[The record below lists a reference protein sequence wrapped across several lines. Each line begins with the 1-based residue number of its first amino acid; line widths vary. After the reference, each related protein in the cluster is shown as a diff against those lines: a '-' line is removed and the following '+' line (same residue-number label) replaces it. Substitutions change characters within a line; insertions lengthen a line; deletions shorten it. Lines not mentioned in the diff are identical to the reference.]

1 MEEYYD
7 IINVVFIHEEN
18 VYGTVDKLGAFASVV
33 QYKKDGIDY
42 EVLLENDE
50 FAIVDEIVFHHVEE
64 DNG

>member
-1 MEEYYD
+1 MKEYYD
-7 IINVVFIHEEN
+7 IVNIVFIHDEG

-33 QYKKDGIDY
+33 KYTKEGVDY
-42 EVLLENDE
+42 EDLLENDE